1 MRRHHQHCVS
11 CTDREWEAIRSR
23 AEEAGMS
30 LSQFVVGCAL
40 AGDEAVTPLVLT
52 EDEQRRLYSRVN
64 RLLLACLDLTAPLPG
79 TDVTLR
85 EAVEFLWRAGGGPDR
100 ASMHGPGGDAE

>member
-1 MRRHHQHCVS
+1 MRRHRQHCVTCRDS
-11 CTDREWEAIRSR
+11 EWRAVVAR

-30 LSQFVVGCAL
+30 ISQFVVGCAL
-40 AGDEAVTPLVLT
+40 ADEEGGAPLVLT
-52 EDEQRRLYSRVN
+52 EEEQRRLYSRVN

-79 TDVTLR
+79 TEVTLR

-100 ASMHGPGGDAE
+100 LREPGGEAG

>member
-11 CTDREWEAIRSR
+11 CTDSEWRAIKSR
-23 AEEAGMS
+23 ADEAGMS

-40 AGDEAVTPLVLT
+40 ADDEAVTPLVLT
-52 EDEQRRLYSRVN
+52 EEEQRRLYSRVN

-79 TDVTLR
+79 TAVTLR
-85 EAVEFLWRAGGGPDR
+85 EAVEFLWRAGGAPDPT
-100 ASMHGPGGDAE
+100 SMRESGGEAG

>member
-1 MRRHHQHCVS
+1 MKRHHQHCVS

-23 AEEAGMS
+23 AREAGMS
-30 LSQFVVGCAL
+30 LSQFIVGCAL
-40 AGDEAVTPLVLT
+40 AEEAVMPLVLT
-52 EDEQRRLYSRVN
+52 AEEQRRLYSRVN

-85 EAVEFLWRAGGGPDR
+85 EAVEFLWREGGVPPSVGPPEPRSD
-100 ASMHGPGGDAE
+100 P

>member
-11 CTDREWEAIRSR
+11 CTDSEWRAIKSR
-23 AEEAGMS
+23 VEEAGMS

-40 AGDEAVTPLVLT
+40 ADDETVTPLVLT
-52 EDEQRRLYSRVN
+52 EEEQRRLYSRVN

-79 TDVTLR
+79 TDVTPR

-100 ASMHGPGGDAE
+100 ASMREPGGEAG

>member
-11 CTDREWEAIRSR
+11 CTDSEWRAIKSR
-23 AEEAGMS
+23 VEEAGMS

-40 AGDEAVTPLVLT
+40 ADDGAVTPLVLT
-52 EDEQRRLYSRVN
+52 EEEQRRLYSRVN

-100 ASMHGPGGDAE
+100 ASMREPGGEAG